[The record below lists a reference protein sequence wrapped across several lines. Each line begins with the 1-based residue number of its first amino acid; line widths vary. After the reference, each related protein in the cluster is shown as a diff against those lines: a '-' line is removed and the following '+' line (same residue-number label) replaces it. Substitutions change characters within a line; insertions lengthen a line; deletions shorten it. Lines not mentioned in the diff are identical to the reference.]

1 MAVGG
6 LAGSVVTPIQPGM
19 VSKYGI
25 DYSPPHSDAFKKA
38 VGDSSASRVI
48 NFTVEEELESDTKK
62 KSDEMQFVYETP
74 KKRKYFLDDNTNV
87 DAHKVV
93 HGTPA
98 KKAWER
104 MKMRNKRNLL
114 LDKK

>member
-1 MAVGG
+1 M
-6 LAGSVVTPIQPGM
+6 
-19 VSKYGI
+19 
-25 DYSPPHSDAFKKA
+25 
-38 VGDSSASRVI
+38 
-48 NFTVEEELESDTKK
+48 ESDTKK